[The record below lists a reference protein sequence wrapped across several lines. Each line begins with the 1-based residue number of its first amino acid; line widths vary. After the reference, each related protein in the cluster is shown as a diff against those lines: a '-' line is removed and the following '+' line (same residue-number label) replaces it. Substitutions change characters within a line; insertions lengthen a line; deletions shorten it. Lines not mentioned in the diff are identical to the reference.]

1 MKTFTVAHLRTD
13 NERGASAASRGTA
26 TSFILHPSSLSFRR
40 GFTLVEIL
48 VVVVIL
54 GIASAIIIPQIGS
67 RDDLT
72 AAAAARVMM
81 ADLIYAQNRAI
92 ATQQRQFVWFNGQQ
106 YTLMALD
113 SSSTLQT
120 IEHPVNLTAYT
131 QVFGQSR
138 TAFEKV
144 SLNSWDFGGPSII
157 GFDEL
162 GSPFSY
168 DSSTGTQTARAS
180 AGTIVI
186 KCGASTL
193 TVAVEPFTG
202 ETTAN

>member
-1 MKTFTVAHLRTD
+1 MKASTVRHLRA
-13 NERGASAASRGTA
+13 RGGRSAS
-26 TSFILHPSSLSFRR
+26 SFILHPSSLSVRR

-54 GIASAIIIPQIGS
+54 GIASAIIIPSIGS

-72 AAAAARVMM
+72 AAAAARVCM

-92 ATQQRQFVWFNGQQ
+92 ATQQRQFVWFNGSQ
-106 YTLMALD
+106 YNLMMLD

-120 IEHPVNLTAYT
+120 IEHPVNLTPYI
-131 QVFGQSR
+131 QVFGLPR

-144 SLNSWDFGGPSII
+144 SLDSWDFAGPSIL

-168 DSSTGTQTARAS
+168 DSSTGTQTPLAS

-186 KCGASTL
+186 KCGVSTL
-193 TVAVEPFTG
+193 TIAVEPFTG

>member
-1 MKTFTVAHLRTD
+1 MHRRDTT
-13 NERGASAASRGTA
+13 SR
-26 TSFILHPSSLSFRR
+26 SR

-54 GIASAIIIPQIGS
+54 GIASAIIIPSLGS

-72 AAAAARVMM
+72 CAAAARVLM

-92 ATQQRQFVWFNGQQ
+92 ATQQRQFVNVSGNT
-106 YTLMALD
+106 YSLMEMD
-113 SSSTLQT
+113 SSSTLQNLN
-120 IEHPVNLTAYT
+120 HPVNLTPYT
-131 QVFGQSR
+131 QTFGVAR
-138 TAFEKV
+138 TAFDKV
-144 SLNSWDFGGPSII
+144 AIDSFDFGGPSVV

-168 DSSTGTQTARAS
+168 DTSTGTQTPLAS
-180 AGTIVI
+180 AGNIVLS
-186 KCGASTL
+186 CGAAKL
-193 TVAVEPFTG
+193 TIAIEPFTG